1 MIMTKEKAKHLAEV
15 LNAYAEGKTI
25 EVLLDGEWGEVNLDE
40 YSLDAENEHYRIK
53 KVPKYRPFRSAEEC
67 FEEMQKHQPMG
78 WLYRDTIFVHITEI
92 GLGRIAFDNCMY
104 SFVEAF
110 NKGYTFA
117 DGQPFGIKEH

>member
-1 MIMTKEKAKHLAEV
+1 MTKERAKHLAEI
-15 LNAYAEGKTI
+15 LNAYAEGKPI
-25 EVLLDGEWGEVNLDE
+25 EVLLDGEWGEVDLNE
-40 YSLDAENEHYRIK
+40 YSFDESESYRIK
-53 KVPKYRPFRSAEEC
+53 KEPKYRPFKNAKEC
-67 FEEMQKHQPMG
+67 FEEMQKHQPIG
-78 WLYRDTIFVHITEI
+78 WLYWDTVFVHITEI

>member
-1 MIMTKEKAKHLAEV
+1 MTKEQAKHLAEV
-15 LNAYAEGKTI
+15 LKAYAEGKTI
-25 EVLLDGEWGEVNLDE
+25 EVLLDGEWREVNLDE

-53 KVPKYRPFRSAEEC
+53 KEPKYRPFRSAKEC
-67 FEEMQKHQPMG
+67 FEEMQKHQPIG
-78 WLYRDTIFVHITEI
+78 WLYWDTVFVHITEI